1 MRKKVWDWILTL
13 CCWREEEEKNAVI
26 LLAFVFV
33 AFLAFRTN
41 ELRSKSASRREEK
54 RKKGCSKEFLS

>member
-26 LLAFVFV
+26 LLAFVFGSSM
-33 AFLAFRTN
+33 L
-41 ELRSKSASRREEK
+41 
-54 RKKGCSKEFLS
+54 LSLPSEPTS